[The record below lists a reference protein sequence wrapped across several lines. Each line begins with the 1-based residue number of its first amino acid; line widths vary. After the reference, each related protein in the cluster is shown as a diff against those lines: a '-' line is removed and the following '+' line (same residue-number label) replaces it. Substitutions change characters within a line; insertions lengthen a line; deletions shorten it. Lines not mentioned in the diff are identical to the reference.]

1 MKKQS
6 VLRLAS
12 LLFLVFTIGQPA
24 HAGDF
29 LRWLLSGFYNAARDG
44 EMFYSEL
51 AAEAI
56 GDGKVYVH
64 WPKRSDEEI
73 SADEIEVVG
82 SDVVYTEESPF
93 DDTARGGKEPNWPYT
108 HLTYSDHSYVLYA
121 EAHPGFEVDGVYR
134 DAACTNAYNFASGAI
149 FEGDGYTAYSV
160 TFRTEATTR
169 AAAEKMT
176 LYVRFVLNV
185 TIGSR
190 GYSTLYYSKYNFTV
204 PSGVTATTYKLG
216 DGYGKLEESRVYSAG
231 DVIPAGEPV
240 VLEGTPNQT
249 YKFYPVK
256 NTFNVPDTDNILL
269 GTDGAE
275 QTASGYAEY
284 FILSYNSTK
293 GVVGFYWK
301 NPDGSGFTNGA
312 HKAYLALGGASGVK
326 GFDLNGDDATGIS
339 NIDANNANGP
349 IFNLAGQRVGK
360 MQKGINIVNGK
371 KILK

>member
-6 VLRLAS
+6 VFRLFS
-12 LLFLVFTIGQPA
+12 LVLLAFAMGQPA
-24 HAGDF
+24 HAGSNF
-29 LRWLLSGFYNAARDG
+29 WNWLQSLYNQGRDG
-44 EMFYSEL
+44 DRFFSEL
-51 AAEAI
+51 TATAV

-64 WPKRSDEEI
+64 WPRGDEEEPTAEQLENIGNYEYTVQSPDDRTANAGVHGWGESDDYADHYYLLYIEPHAGCEVEGVYSDE
-73 SADEIEVVG
+73 S
-82 SDVVYTEESPF
+82 
-93 DDTARGGKEPNWPYT
+93 
-108 HLTYSDHSYVLYA
+108 
-121 EAHPGFEVDGVYR
+121 
-134 DAACTNAYNFASGAI
+134 CTTAYNFGRDDTFSG
-149 FEGDGYTAYSV
+149 EGYVGYRV
-160 TFRTEATTR
+160 TIRSTERTNRANAT
-169 AAAEKMT
+169 KLN
-176 LYVRFVLNV
+176 LYARFVLNV
-185 TIGSR
+185 TINSR
-190 GYSTLYYSKYNFTV
+190 GYSTLYYSRCNFKV

-216 DGYGKLEESRVYSAG
+216 DGYGKLEESRVYSEG

-240 VLEGTPNQT
+240 VLQGAAGT

-256 NTFNVPDTDNILL
+256 NTLNVPDPNNILL

-275 QTASGYAEY
+275 QTASGYDEY

-301 NPDGSGFTNGA
+301 NSDGSGFTNGA

-326 GFDLNGDDATGIS
+326 GFDLDGDEATGIS
-339 NIDANNANGP
+339 DVDANVNANGP